1 MDEDFGF
8 DKEKDAQREDDKFVK
23 LGTSLNEAHNVTPG
37 QPEEAD
43 EGLGMKITDED
54 AQGNEEIRITD
65 SQNDLL
71 LHTEADNKSFLSNQ
85 EKPGEVR
92 STNGKL

>member
-1 MDEDFGF
+1 
-8 DKEKDAQREDDKFVK
+8 
-23 LGTSLNEAHNVTPG
+23 
-37 QPEEAD
+37 
-43 EGLGMKITDED
+43 MKITDED